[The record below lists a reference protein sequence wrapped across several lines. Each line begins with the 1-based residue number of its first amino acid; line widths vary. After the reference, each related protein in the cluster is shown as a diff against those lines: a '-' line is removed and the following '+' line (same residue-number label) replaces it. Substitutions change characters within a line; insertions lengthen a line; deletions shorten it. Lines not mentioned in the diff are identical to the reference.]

1 MSEFEGSAEVC
12 SESERHSVTYTCIWM
27 PCWRGLEGLLLDER
41 LGDEGLRRVLDYC
54 VDQTILQLAS
64 FNLVIRCPALA
75 SSPLG
80 KEANQRSLGEFEP
93 VAFRYAKS
101 LDTHFE
107 IQINGR
113 SVLEAESPLPF
124 QPAALACGERRV
136 RW

>member
-1 MSEFEGSAEVC
+1 MSEFGGSAEVRSA
-12 SESERHSVTYTCIWM
+12 SEHHSVTYTCIWM
-27 PCWRGLEGLLLDER
+27 PCWRALEDSPLDER

-64 FNLVIRCPALA
+64 FNLVIRCAALA
-75 SSPLG
+75 SSPLD

-107 IQINGR
+107 TQINGR

>member
-1 MSEFEGSAEVC
+1 MC

-27 PCWRGLEGLLLDER
+27 PCLRALEDSPLDER

-64 FNLVIRCPALA
+64 FTLVIRCAFLS
-75 SSPLG
+75 SSPLD
-80 KEANQRSLGEFEP
+80 KEVNQRSLGEFEP

-124 QPAALACGERRV
+124 QPASLTCGERRG
-136 RW
+136 R

>member
-1 MSEFEGSAEVC
+1 MSEFGGSAEVC
-12 SESERHSVTYTCIWM
+12 SESQRHSVTYMCIWM
-27 PCWRGLEGLLLDER
+27 PCWRVMEVLLLDER
-41 LGDEGLRRVLDYC
+41 LGDEGLRRMLDYC
-54 VDQTILQLAS
+54 MDQTILQLAS
-64 FNLVIRCPALA
+64 FNLVIRCSFLP
-75 SSPLG
+75 SSPLD

-113 SVLEAESPLPF
+113 SVLEAEAPLPF
-124 QPAALACGERRV
+124 QPAALACGGRCV

>member
-1 MSEFEGSAEVC
+1 MRSASEH
-12 SESERHSVTYTCIWM
+12 HSVTYTCIWM
-27 PCWRGLEGLLLDER
+27 PCWRALEDSPLDER

-80 KEANQRSLGEFEP
+80 KEANQRSLEEFEP

-124 QPAALACGERRV
+124 QPATLTCGERHV